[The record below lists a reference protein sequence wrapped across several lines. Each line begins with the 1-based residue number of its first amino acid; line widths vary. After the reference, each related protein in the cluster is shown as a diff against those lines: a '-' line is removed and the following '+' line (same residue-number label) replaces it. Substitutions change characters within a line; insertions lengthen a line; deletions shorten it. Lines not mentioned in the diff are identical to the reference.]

1 MIENLELIR
10 ILSMLKSCGPLFIA
24 LGDEQR
30 QKLIIDIADA
40 GRQGIN
46 VTNLSSRSKLSRP
59 AISHHLR
66 VLKDCG
72 VIKPLKIGTQ
82 IFYQLNLNK
91 NLETLSELIRSMQ
104 NVISKIKKEAAETE
118 MTEANQI

>member
-1 MIENLELIR
+1 
-10 ILSMLKSCGPLFIA
+10 MLKSCGPLFIA